1 MQKTRQVRQAFQG
14 SGPAFACRAARAPE
28 AIDERR

>member
-14 SGPAFACRAARAPE
+14 WSPACACPPVGVPE